1 VSKTDMNKRAMSEIR
16 FRFSVER
23 PQFRLNVE
31 QTIPG
36 RGVTAL
42 FGPSGC
48 GKSTLL
54 RCLAGL
60 EKGDGEL
67 SLGGAMWQL
76 SATGLFLPPER
87 RPVGYVFQEPGLFP
101 HLSVEENLRY
111 GWQRTPAAKR
121 RLSFEHVCRWLG
133 LTPLIRRS
141 VHGLSGGE
149 RQRVAIG
156 RALLR
161 SPRLLLMDEPMSALD
176 AASKSEI
183 LPFLERLHRELEIP
197 VIYVSHDIDEVAQ
210 LADHVLQMEAGSV
223 IAAGPATELLS
234 RPNLP
239 VVAGEE
245 PGTVIEAEIREH
257 DDAHHLSELI
267 LPGGQLL
274 LAPRLAADV
283 GGPVRVRI
291 PAREVSISLNV
302 PEGTSILNILP
313 ARIVD
318 HSEGDPGRVLVQLEL
333 ERELDGEEEKERVRL
348 LSRIS
353 RYSWDRLGLQ
363 SGMVVQAQVKS
374 MGLTR

>member
-1 VSKTDMNKRAMSEIR
+1 VSGIH
-16 FRFSVER
+16 FRFAVKR
-23 PQFRLNVE
+23 PSFELAVE
-31 QTIPG
+31 QKIPG

-48 GKSTLL
+48 GKTTLL

-60 EKGDGEL
+60 EKGMGEL
-67 SLGGAMWQL
+67 SVNGAMWQL

-121 RLSFEHVCRWLG
+121 RLTFEHVCRWLG
-133 LTPLIRRS
+133 LEPLIERS

-149 RQRVAIG
+149 KQRVAIG

-161 SPRLLLMDEPMSALD
+161 SPQLLLMDEPLSALD
-176 AASKSEI
+176 SQSKSEI

-197 VIYVSHDIDEVAQ
+197 VVYVSHDIDEVAQ
-210 LADHVLQMEAGSV
+210 LADHVVQMQAGSV
-223 IAAGPATELLS
+223 VAAGPATELLS
-234 RPNLP
+234 RLNRPQ
-239 VVAGEE
+239 VEGEE
-245 PGTVIEAEIREH
+245 PGAVIEASIAGH
-257 DDAHHLSELI
+257 DDEHHLTTLQ
-267 LPGGQLL
+267 LDGGVEL
-274 LAPRLAADV
+274 LAPRLAAGV
-283 GGPVRVRI
+283 GEPVRVRI
-291 PAREVSISLNV
+291 PAREVSISLTK
-302 PEGTSILNILP
+302 PEGTSILNILT

-333 ERELDGEEEKERVRL
+333 KGGRGIRL

-353 RYSWDRLGLQ
+353 RYSWDRLGLEF
-363 SGMVVQAQVKS
+363 GMTVQAQVKS
-374 MGLTR
+374 MGLAR

>member
-1 VSKTDMNKRAMSEIR
+1 MSTSGMSGIR
-16 FRFSVER
+16 ISLALER
-23 PQFRLNVE
+23 PSFRLQVE
-31 QTIPG
+31 QSVPG

-48 GKSTLL
+48 GKTTLL

-60 EKGDGEL
+60 ERSDGEL
-67 SLGGAMWQL
+67 SVGGAVWQ
-76 SATGLFLPPER
+76 SSESGTFLPPER

-101 HLSVEENLRY
+101 HLSVEQNLLY
-111 GWQRTPAAKR
+111 GWSRAPSRERRTAP
-121 RLSFEHVCRWLG
+121 EQVYRWLG
-133 LTPLIRRS
+133 LTPLIKRS

-149 RQRVAIG
+149 KQRVAIG

-176 AASKSEI
+176 SASKSEI

-234 RPNLP
+234 RPNRP

-245 PGTVIEAEIREH
+245 PGAVIEAQVSAH
-257 DDAHHLSELI
+257 DDEHHLTTLA
-267 LPGGQLL
+267 LDGGLQL

-318 HSEGDPGRVLVQLEL
+318 YSEGDPGRVLVQLEL
-333 ERELDGEEEKERVRL
+333 LGELKGGVGVRL

-353 RYSWDRLGLQ
+353 RYSWDRLGLET
-363 SGMVVQAQVKS
+363 GMTVQAQIKS
-374 MGLTR
+374 MGLAR

>member
-1 VSKTDMNKRAMSEIR
+1 MSDIR
-16 FRFSVER
+16 FRFAVTR
-23 PQFRLNVE
+23 PSFKLAVE
-31 QTIPG
+31 QSIPG

-60 EKGDGEL
+60 ERSDGEL
-67 SLGGAMWQL
+67 SVDGAMWQL
-76 SATGLFLPPER
+76 SATGLFLPPEH
-87 RPVGYVFQEPGLFP
+87 RPVGYVFQEAGLFP
-101 HLSVEENLRY
+101 HLSVEQNLRY
-111 GWQRTPAAKR
+111 GWKRMPEAKR
-121 RLSFEHVCRWLG
+121 RLTFERVCHWLG
-133 LTPLIRRS
+133 LEPLIKRA

-149 RQRVAIG
+149 KQRVAIG

-176 AASKSEI
+176 SQSKSEI

-210 LADHVLQMEAGSV
+210 LADHVLQMEGGRV
-223 IAAGPATELLS
+223 VAAGPATELLS
-234 RPNLP
+234 RPNRP

-245 PGTVIEAEIREH
+245 PGAVIEAEIREH
-257 DDAHHLSELI
+257 DDGHHLSELI

-274 LAPRLAADV
+274 LAPRLEADV
-283 GGPVRVRI
+283 GEPVRVRI

-333 ERELDGEEEKERVRL
+333 ERELEGELDGGDVRL

-353 RYSWDRLGLQ
+353 RYSWDRLGLE
-363 SGMVVQAQVKS
+363 SGMVVQAQIKS
-374 MGLTR
+374 MGLAR

>member
-1 VSKTDMNKRAMSEIR
+1 MNKPVMSKASVSDIR
-16 FRFSVER
+16 FRFTVKRPAFELSVE
-23 PQFRLNVE
+23 QA
-31 QTIPG
+31 IPG

-48 GKSTLL
+48 GKTTLL

-67 SLGGAMWQL
+67 SVHGSMWQL

-87 RPVGYVFQEPGLFP
+87 RPVGYVFQEAGLFP
-101 HLSVEENLRY
+101 HLSVEQNLRY
-111 GWQRTPAAKR
+111 GWQRTPEAKR
-121 RLSFEHVCRWLG
+121 RLGFDHVCRWLG
-133 LTPLIRRS
+133 LETLVTRS

-161 SPRLLLMDEPMSALD
+161 SPQLLLMDEPLSALD
-176 AASKSEI
+176 TQSKSEI

-197 VIYVSHDIDEVAQ
+197 VVYVSHDIDEVAQ
-210 LADHVLQMEAGSV
+210 LADHVVQMEGGSV
-223 IAAGPATELLS
+223 VAAGPATELLS
-234 RPNLP
+234 RPNRP
-239 VVAGEE
+239 QVAGEE
-245 PGTVIEAEIREH
+245 PGAVIEAQVAGH
-257 DDAHHLSELI
+257 DDEHHLTTL
-267 LPGGQLL
+267 QLDGVQL
-274 LAPRLAADV
+274 LAPRLEAEV
-283 GGPVRVRI
+283 GEPVRVRI
-291 PAREVSISLNV
+291 PAREVSISLTK

-333 ERELDGEEEKERVRL
+333 VGGSDGGNVRL

-353 RYSWDRLGLQ
+353 RYSWDRLGLEK
-363 SGMVVQAQVKS
+363 GMSVQAQVKS
-374 MGLTR
+374 MGLAR